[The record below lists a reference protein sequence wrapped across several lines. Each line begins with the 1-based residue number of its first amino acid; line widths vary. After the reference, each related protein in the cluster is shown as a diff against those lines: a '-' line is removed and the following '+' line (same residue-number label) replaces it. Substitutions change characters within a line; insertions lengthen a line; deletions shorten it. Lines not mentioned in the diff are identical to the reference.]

1 AVPTS
6 ASAMPAAAEAMTS
19 VKPAKIFVLDTNVI
33 LHDAGCI
40 RNFQENDVAI
50 PIAVLEELDRFKKGN
65 DAIHFQAREFLRSI
79 DELTGDLLSPQG
91 ASLGDGLGALRVVP
105 GKELDERIRRSFL
118 QDSMDHRIL
127 DTALRLHEAH
137 KDRPVILLSKDT
149 NLRMKAKSLGLRAQD
164 YEADKVE
171 SLNQLYTGKRTIE

>member
-1 AVPTS
+1 
-6 ASAMPAAAEAMTS
+6 
-19 VKPAKIFVLDTNVI
+19 
-33 LHDAGCI
+33 
-40 RNFQENDVAI
+40 
-50 PIAVLEELDRFKKGN
+50 
-65 DAIHFQAREFLRSI
+65 
-79 DELTGDLLSPQG
+79 
-91 ASLGDGLGALRVVP
+91 RVVP

-171 SLNQLYTGKRTIE
+171 SLNQLYTGKRTIENCAQDLIARFYGDGPG